1 LTEDDYFKGVN
12 AAVSTEKCN
21 VCHDALASSFHSESG
36 RGGDGIELCK
46 NCHNVTYAGS
56 HLEMASRSIDNYV
69 HAIHS
74 FQAFDVG
81 DVFTGED
88 ADGNS
93 IPSFDPVLAKRY
105 DQHIKH
111 VFPNFTIRNCEAC
124 HVKPN
129 APIDPANPTGP
140 KYANVVQYNP
150 PSPAESMPSLLSA
163 SDEVLTWYDFGAVVN
178 FTAPAIEDPTGRKIG
193 TVPSYV
199 TGAASRA
206 CGGCHRARLIR
217 DDAAGELAGWNAHTE
232 AFGTLVE
239 NSEPDDAV
247 LYGVID
253 KIMSLFE

>member
-1 LTEDDYFKGVN
+1 
-12 AAVSTEKCN
+12 
-21 VCHDALASSFHSESG
+21 
-36 RGGDGIELCK
+36 
-46 NCHNVTYAGS
+46 
-56 HLEMASRSIDNYV
+56 MASRSIDNYV

-74 FQAFDVG
+74 FQDFDPG
-81 DVFTGED
+81 DTFET
-88 ADGNS
+88 
-93 IPSFDPVLAKRY
+93 FDPVFAKRY

-124 HVKPN
+124 HVSPEDGNGSVVYNTPN
-129 APIDPANPTGP
+129 
-140 KYANVVQYNP
+140 
-150 PSPAESMPSLLSA
+150 PAESMPSLLSS
-163 SDEVLTWYDFGAVVN
+163 SDNVATWYDFGAVVN
-178 FTAPAIEDPTGRKIG
+178 FTAPAIEDPTGRNIG

-239 NSEPDDAV
+239 NSEPDDAI